1 MQHVFRTLALAGAA
15 GWLWAGL
22 ANDGFAQRSSGSNF
36 GREARET
43 TPALNRNPTE
53 PLNDRERIHHA
64 LSRFT
69 FGITPELMAQVE
81 KVGLQAWFKEQLAA
95 KVDEPQVLK
104 DHLAKLES
112 LDLSNQE
119 VLKNYNLRGPSL
131 SNRLTPEERKEFER
145 VQRMREVPRLQLRDA
160 VLLRAVYSRNQLQQ
174 VACDYWRNHF
184 NVDVQKG
191 NVRYYGVT
199 YERDVIQ
206 AEALG
211 TFAAMLNKQARHP
224 EMLVYL
230 DNFVSRATPRQELM
244 EAGRE
249 ALAKSRDYA
258 TALQAIDIARMRG
271 LNENYGRELMEL
283 HTLGVDNFYNQDD
296 VIRVAEALTG
306 WTIQQDPSRPVDF
319 AFRADM
325 HASEPRLIL
334 KQKIPAFPNDPEKEG
349 QAVLDLLAKHR
360 GTAKFI
366 CYKLCRYFVNDHPN
380 DAMVDR
386 MARVFRQGNKT
397 DLKAT
402 YQAIL
407 NDDEFYEPHN
417 YQAKFKRPFEF
428 VVSALR
434 ITQCEI
440 SSTDDIHGILEAMS
454 EPLYRCEDPTG
465 YYDQADAWRDPG
477 VMAPRW
483 QFGMGLGMGW
493 IRGVRIPDS
502 FWEGLEPN
510 NPVQWKQELTKRIL
524 PGGCTD
530 KTSEALDKIVE
541 KYAAYNPKP
550 EQLGRYIVGIL
561 LGSPEFQRQ

>member
-1 MQHVFRTLALAGAA
+1 MQHMLRMSVLVGAA
-15 GWLWAGL
+15 GWLWAGF
-22 ANDGFAQRSSGSNF
+22 AADGFAQKSSGSNF

-43 TPALNRNPTE
+43 TPALNRNPTD
-53 PLNDRERIHHA
+53 PLSERERIHHA

-69 FGITPELMAQVE
+69 FGMTPELMAHVE
-81 KVGLQAWFKEQLAA
+81 KIGLPAWLKEQLAA
-95 KVDEPQVLK
+95 KADEPQVLQ
-104 DHLAKLES
+104 DHLAKLEA
-112 LDLSNQE
+112 LDLSNQAI
-119 VLKNYNLRGPSL
+119 LKNYNLRGPSL
-131 SNRLTPEERKEFER
+131 SNRLTAEERKEFER
-145 VQRMREVPRLQLRDA
+145 VQRMREVPRQQLRDA
-160 VLLRAVYSRNQLQQ
+160 VLLRAVYSRNQLLQ
-174 VACDYWRNHF
+174 VASDYWRNHF
-184 NVDVQKG
+184 NVDVEKG
-191 NVRYYGVT
+191 NVRYFGLT

-224 EMLVYL
+224 AMLVYL

-244 EAGRE
+244 QAGRE

-258 TALQAIDIARMRG
+258 VALQAIDIARMRG

-306 WTIQQDPSRPVDF
+306 WTIQQDPSRPIEF
-319 AFRADM
+319 TFRADM

-334 KQKIPAFPNDPEKEG
+334 KQKIPAFPNEPEKEG
-349 QAVLDLLAKHR
+349 QAVLDLLARHR

-366 CYKLCRYFVNDHPN
+366 CYKLCRYFVNDHP
-380 DAMVDR
+380 DQSMVDR
-386 MARVFRQGNKT
+386 VARVFRQGNKT

-402 YQAIL
+402 YQAIV
-407 NDDEFYEPHN
+407 NDDEFYAPHN

-440 SSTDDIHGILEAMS
+440 SSTEDIHRILEAMS

-524 PGGCTD
+524 PGGCTE